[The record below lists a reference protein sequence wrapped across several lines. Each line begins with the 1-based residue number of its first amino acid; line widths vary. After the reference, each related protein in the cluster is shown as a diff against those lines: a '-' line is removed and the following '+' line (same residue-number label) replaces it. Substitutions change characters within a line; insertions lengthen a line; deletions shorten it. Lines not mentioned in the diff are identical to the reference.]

1 MRRGRGET
9 ELKER
14 MAREKKGSIA
24 ELVEEAGKP
33 PECWGTR
40 HTYVAMA
47 FLGYTLCFTLR

>member
-1 MRRGRGET
+1 
-9 ELKER
+9 

-24 ELVEEAGKP
+24 ELVEEAEKP

>member
-1 MRRGRGET
+1 M
-9 ELKER
+9 KIR
-14 MAREKKGSIA
+14 MAKEKEKKGSIA

-47 FLGYTLCFTLR
+47 FLGYTLCFTLRKVSHKT